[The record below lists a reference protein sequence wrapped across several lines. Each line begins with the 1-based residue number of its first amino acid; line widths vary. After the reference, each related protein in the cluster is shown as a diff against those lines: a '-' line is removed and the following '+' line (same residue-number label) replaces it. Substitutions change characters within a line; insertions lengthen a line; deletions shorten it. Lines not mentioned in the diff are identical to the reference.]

1 MDTIVAISTAIG
13 IGGIGII
20 RISGNESFTIVNK
33 IFKSKNLNKNQNIIY
48 GTIIN
53 PENNKIVDEVLVS
66 FFKGPKSYT
75 KEDVC
80 EINSHGGIVVMN
92 EILELCLKNGAR
104 LAEPGEFTKRAFLN
118 GRIDLAQAEAVID
131 MINAKTKKEK
141 ESAINQLEGYLSK
154 KVNLIKQDI
163 IDILVNIEASIDYP
177 EYDIEELTRKQI
189 EKKLNEVEGKIN
201 KLLESFEKGKIIKNG
216 IKVSI
221 IGKPNVGKS
230 SLLNCLLKEERAIV
244 TDIEGTT
251 RDIIEETIVLRGIPL
266 TIIDTAGI
274 RNTNNK
280 VEKIG
285 IEKTK
290 KIVEKSDLIIAMFD
304 SSKEL
309 TSEDEEILDMIKNK
323 KTIILLNK
331 ADLKENKLEENDDI
345 IKTNKKIIKFSTVEE
360 IGIEELYNEIE
371 NLFNINEISLDNQA
385 IVTNARHKNLIER
398 ALEELHIVK
407 KSIKEDIPIDMISIN
422 IKNILENLGEITGD
436 NISEDIIKAI
446 FSKFCLGK

>member
-1 MDTIVAISTAIG
+1 
-13 IGGIGII
+13 
-20 RISGNESFTIVNK
+20 
-33 IFKSKNLNKNQNIIY
+33 
-48 GTIIN
+48 
-53 PENNKIVDEVLVS
+53 
-66 FFKGPKSYT
+66 
-75 KEDVC
+75 
-80 EINSHGGIVVMN
+80 
-92 EILELCLKNGAR
+92 
-104 LAEPGEFTKRAFLN
+104 
-118 GRIDLAQAEAVID
+118 
-131 MINAKTKKEK
+131 
-141 ESAINQLEGYLSK
+141 
-154 KVNLIKQDI
+154 
-163 IDILVNIEASIDYP
+163 
-177 EYDIEELTRKQI
+177 
-189 EKKLNEVEGKIN
+189 
-201 KLLESFEKGKIIKNG
+201 
-216 IKVSI
+216 
-221 IGKPNVGKS
+221 
-230 SLLNCLLKEERAIV
+230 
-244 TDIEGTT
+244 
-251 RDIIEETIVLRGIPL
+251 
-266 TIIDTAGI
+266 
-274 RNTNNK
+274 
-280 VEKIG
+280 
-285 IEKTK
+285 
-290 KIVEKSDLIIAMFD
+290 MFD